1 MACFPGEQN
10 PVSAQTKVAKIFS
23 NRSAR
28 PRYLPFSP
36 LHMEL
41 ISFISSQA
49 VSEMPWIIGHRIAVK
64 LLAAVCLPAV
74 GYLGSYLHIYS
85 MDGQQRLLCFTP
97 KTAAGIHTASHRH
110 RWRGNPSADNPP
122 LDGTEE
128 AVAQTRPGRP
138 KRGTP
143 PLGGFIKSSQ
153 CTITLVRGRMQRVAR
168 KQALSGF
175 IGVCSDGNDNT
186 SR

>member
-1 MACFPGEQN
+1 MKPRINRPLWFIGSDRPYKGVPS
-10 PVSAQTKVAKIFS
+10 PVLWCCCHGMFSWGAESGVGPNQGSENIFE
-23 NRSAR
+23 
-28 PRYLPFSP
+28 PFSP
-36 LHMEL
+36 AKV
-41 ISFISSQA
+41 SSILPSTHGTNLFHFVQA

-122 LDGTEE
+122 
-128 AVAQTRPGRP
+128 
-138 KRGTP
+138 
-143 PLGGFIKSSQ
+143 
-153 CTITLVRGRMQRVAR
+153 
-168 KQALSGF
+168 
-175 IGVCSDGNDNT
+175 
-186 SR
+186 